1 MNLFMNKKRASI
13 FISAAL
19 MLALILQSLVS
30 CTVIKNPAD
39 ADKLEPL
46 TVSVLKIGKADAI
59 VLKTGE
65 NCLVI
70 DAGEEDDGE
79 ELCEFL
85 TNSGISRVNA
95 LIITHHD
102 KDHVGGADT
111 LLERFP
117 VDRIILPDYEGVV
130 IDYFEFLDALKAKG
144 LTAERIDKSIEFELG
159 TAHIL
164 VEPPT
169 SYPEAVS
176 GAEID
181 NDCSLVTTVTHG
193 KNRLLFMGDAEK
205 TRIRDWLASGTAQQ
219 CDFMK
224 APHHGVYNTALAE
237 LFEAVRPKYAVICD
251 SDKNP
256 AETKTLELIKSFGA
270 EVFETRFGRLTVIS
284 DGVNLELRQ
293 KTK

>member
-1 MNLFMNKKRASI
+1 MKKKRIPLFTAVMLLLS
-13 FISAAL
+13 
-19 MLALILQSLVS
+19 LALQFLVS
-30 CTVIKNPAD
+30 CSVSPIPSD
-39 ADKLEPL
+39 AEKLEPL
-46 TVSVLKIGKADAI
+46 TVSVLKIGRADAI
-59 VLKTGE
+59 VLQTGE

-85 TNSGISRVNA
+85 TKNGISRVNA

-130 IDYFEFLDALKAKG
+130 TDYFEFLDALKAKN
-144 LTAERIDKSIEFELG
+144 LTAERIDKSVEFDLG
-159 TAHIL
+159 TAHVL
-164 VEPPT
+164 VEPPVN
-169 SYPEAVS
+169 YPEAVS
-176 GAEID
+176 GVEID
-181 NDCSLVTTVTHG
+181 NDCSLITTVTHG

-219 CDFMK
+219 CDFIK

-237 LFEAVRPKYAVICD
+237 LFEATRPKYAVICD

-256 AETKTLELIKSFGA
+256 AETKTLELVKGYGTEIY
-270 EVFETRFGRLTVIS
+270 ETRFGRLTVIS
-284 DGVNLELRQ
+284 DGVNLELKQ

>member
-1 MNLFMNKKRASI
+1 MNKKRTPI
-13 FISAAL
+13 FTAMAL
-19 MLALILQSLVS
+19 MLAFTMQFLVS
-30 CTVIKNPAD
+30 CTVLERPAD
-39 ADKLEPL
+39 AEKLEPL
-46 TVSVLKIGKADAI
+46 TVSVLKIGRADAI
-59 VLKTGE
+59 VLQTGE

-85 TNSGISRVNA
+85 TNGGVSRVNA

-117 VDRIILPDYEGVV
+117 VDRIILPDYEGFVT
-130 IDYFEFLDALKAKG
+130 DYFEFLDALKAKN
-144 LTAERIDKSIEFELG
+144 LTAERIDKSVEFDLG

-164 VEPPT
+164 VEPPVN
-169 SYPEAVS
+169 YPEAVS

-205 TRIRDWLASGTAQQ
+205 TRIRDWLSSGTAQK

-224 APHHGVYNTALAE
+224 APHHGVYTTALAE
-237 LFEAVRPKYAVICD
+237 LFEATRPKYAVICD

-256 AETKTLELIKSFGA
+256 AETKTLELIKGYGT
-270 EVFETRFGRLTVIS
+270 EIYETRFGRLTIIS
-284 DGVNLELRQ
+284 DGVNLELKQ

>member
-1 MNLFMNKKRASI
+1 MNKKRTPILAA
-13 FISAAL
+13 AAL
-19 MLALILQSLVS
+19 LLAFALQVLVS
-30 CTVIKNPAD
+30 CTTLEKPSD
-39 ADKLEPL
+39 AEKLEPL
-46 TVSVLKIGKADAI
+46 TVSVLKIGKADSI
-59 VLKTGE
+59 VLQTGE

-85 TNSGISRVNA
+85 TNNGISRVNA

-111 LLERFP
+111 LIERFP
-117 VDRIILPDYEGVV
+117 VDRVILPDYDGVV
-130 IDYFEFLDALKAKG
+130 TDYFEFLDALTAKA
-144 LTAERIDKSIEFELG
+144 LTAERIKESIEFDLG

-164 VEPPT
+164 VEPPVK
-169 SYPEAVS
+169 YPDASS

-181 NDCSLVTTVTHG
+181 NDCSLITTVTHG

-205 TRIRDWLASGTAQQ
+205 TRIRDWLASGTAQK

-224 APHHGVYNTALAE
+224 APHHGVYNTALTE
-237 LFEAVRPKYAVICD
+237 LFEAARPKYAVICD

-256 AETKTLELIKSFGA
+256 AETKTLELIKSFGTA
-270 EVFETRFGRLTVIS
+270 IYETRFGRLTVIS

>member
-1 MNLFMNKKRASI
+1 MNKKRTQI
-13 FISAAL
+13 FTAMAL
-19 MLALILQSLVS
+19 MLAFTMQFLVS
-30 CTVIKNPAD
+30 CTVLERPAD
-39 ADKLEPL
+39 AEKLEPL

-59 VLKTGE
+59 VLQTGE

-85 TNSGISRVNA
+85 TNSGVSRVNA

-130 IDYFEFLDALKAKG
+130 TDYFEFLDALKAKN
-144 LTAERIDKSIEFELG
+144 LTAERIKQSVEFDLG
-159 TAHIL
+159 TAHVL
-164 VEPPT
+164 VEPPVN
-169 SYPEAVS
+169 YPEAVS

-181 NDCSLVTTVTHG
+181 NDCSLITTVTHG

-224 APHHGVYNTALAE
+224 SPHHGVYTTALAE
-237 LFEAVRPKYAVICD
+237 LLEVVRPKYAVICD

-256 AETKTLELIKSFGA
+256 AETKTLELIKSYGT
-270 EVFETRFGRLTVIS
+270 EIYETRFGRLTVIS

>member
-1 MNLFMNKKRASI
+1 MKKKRIPLFTAVMLLLS
-13 FISAAL
+13 
-19 MLALILQSLVS
+19 LALQFLVS
-30 CTVIKNPAD
+30 CSVSPIPSD
-39 ADKLEPL
+39 AEKLEPL
-46 TVSVLKIGKADAI
+46 TVSVLKIGRADAI
-59 VLKTGE
+59 VLQTGE

-85 TNSGISRVNA
+85 TKNGISRVNA

-111 LLERFP
+111 LIERFP
-117 VDRIILPDYEGVV
+117 VERIILPDYEGVV
-130 IDYFEFLDALKAKG
+130 TDYFEFLDALKAKN
-144 LTAERIDKSIEFELG
+144 LTAERIDKSVEFDFG
-159 TAHIL
+159 TAHVLI
-164 VEPPT
+164 EAPT
-169 SYPEAVS
+169 EYPSVRD
-176 GAEID
+176 GVEID
-181 NDCSLVTTVTHG
+181 NDCSLITTVTHG

-219 CDFMK
+219 CDFIK

-237 LFEAVRPKYAVICD
+237 LFEATRPKYAVICD

-256 AETKTLELIKSFGA
+256 AETKTLELVKGYGTEIY
-270 EVFETRFGRLTVIS
+270 ETRFGRLTIIS
-284 DGVNLELRQ
+284 DGVNLELKQ